1 MEREILSLEY
11 RRMFKLSII
20 RILISFFRW
29 TSIISSFK
37 YGNVCLKKRY
47 VFRRIFDNI
56 ALVDAFTNFVFETI
70 CSIVKKKK
78 KRNRR

>member
-20 RILISFFRW
+20 RILISFFRCRW

-37 YGNVCLKKRY
+37 YGKYGNFCLKKKI
-47 VFRRIFDNI
+47 RISKDI
-56 ALVDAFTNFVFETI
+56 
-70 CSIVKKKK
+70 
-78 KRNRR
+78 